1 MLTDLDRAII
11 DFAARH
17 YEHAGAERDAVQ
29 AELGMSHLR
38 YTMRLRDLVSEPAA
52 WEYRPAV
59 MRRMRERLMTR
70 RRSRRI
76 WSG

>member
-1 MLTDLDRAII
+1 MI
-11 DFAARH
+11 DFAARR

-38 YTMRLRDLVSEPAA
+38 YTMHLRGLLSEPAA

-59 MRRMRERLMTR
+59 MRRMRDRLMTR
-70 RRSRRI
+70 RRAS
-76 WSG
+76 